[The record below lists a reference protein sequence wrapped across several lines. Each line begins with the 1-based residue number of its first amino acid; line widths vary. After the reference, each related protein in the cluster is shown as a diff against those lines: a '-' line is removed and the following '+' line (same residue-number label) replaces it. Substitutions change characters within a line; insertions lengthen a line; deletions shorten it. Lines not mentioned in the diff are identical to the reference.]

1 MTKKRLA
8 SPFISEIIDY
18 IVIAIILSII
28 IWLLLWA
35 ALGDSVAY
43 LGYINAGGFVF
54 GLLASICGIFLLVR
68 KRWITAIPALLLA
81 GFLIVYPSGSNFAA
95 GEDRLNPSDI
105 RIMSASLRG
114 LNRDM
119 AGTAKALAQYDADI
133 IGLQEV
139 YDPAA
144 FQSALQKESGR
155 KYNITVKGKLVLL
168 SIYPLKQLENGVEKV
183 LAANIMTPGRALTV
197 WTLRAPKAYDQPLVN
212 RQFFSGLDKQI
223 ATSSPDAVIGDI
235 NATPWNDGYAS
246 ITKKMINAQQSAG
259 FGPGNTFP
267 GPARMSGIAGAFSR
281 IDHIFVKPGIAI
293 ANAFTGSAY
302 HKSDHH
308 PVIADVRMGRQ
319 TPTP

>member
-1 MTKKRLA
+1 MQKKPEFL
-8 SPFISEIIDY
+8 PFGRDSIDY
-18 IVIAIILSII
+18 IAIALIALII

-54 GLLASICGIFLLVR
+54 GLLALICGIFLLVR
-68 KRWITAIPALLLA
+68 KRWITAISALLLA
-81 GFLIVYPSGSNFAA
+81 GFLIIYPSGSNFAA
-95 GEDRLNPSDI
+95 SKDRLNPSDI

-183 LAANIMTPGRALTV
+183 LAANIMPPGRALTV

-223 ATSSPDAVIGDI
+223 VTSSPDAVIGDF
-235 NATPWNDGYAS
+235 NSTPWNDGYAS
-246 ITKKMINAQQSAG
+246 MASEMNNAQQSAG
-259 FGPGNTFP
+259 FGPGSSFP
-267 GPARMSGIAGAFSR
+267 GPARISGIAGAFSR

-308 PVIADVRMGRQ
+308 PVIADVRVGRQ
-319 TPTP
+319 IPTP